1 MANVP
6 VATNRKAR
14 HEYFILETFEAGIAL
29 TGTEIKSVRERRVN
43 LKDSFARFEGAEL
56 WLQNLHISPYDT
68 GSYYNHDEKRPRKLL
83 LHKGEI
89 IRLMSKI
96 REKGL
101 TLIPLSMYLK
111 EGRWAK
117 VELALAKGKQQHD
130 KRDAIAERDV
140 KREMA
145 RAVKDRNR
153 EQ

>member
-1 MANVP
+1 MVNVP

-14 HEYFILETFEAGIAL
+14 FEFFILETFEAGIVL

-56 WLQNLHISPYDT
+56 WLQNLHISPYDK

-83 LHKGEI
+83 MHRGEI
-89 IRLMSKI
+89 VRLVGKI
-96 REKGL
+96 KEKGL

-117 VELALAKGKQQHD
+117 VEMALAKGKQQHD
-130 KRDAIAERDV
+130 KRDAIADRV
-140 KREMA
+140 AKREIERAA
-145 RAVKDRNR
+145 RRRDRD
-153 EQ
+153 

>member
-1 MANVP
+1 MVNVP

-14 HEYFILETFEAGIAL
+14 FEFFILETFEAGIVL

-56 WLQNLHISPYDT
+56 WLQNLHISPYDK

-83 LHKGEI
+83 MHRGEI
-89 IRLMSKI
+89 VRLVGKI
-96 REKGL
+96 KEKGL

-117 VELALAKGKQQHD
+117 VEMALAKGKQQHD
-130 KRDAIAERDV
+130 KRDAIADRDA
-140 KREMA
+140 KREIERAA
-145 RAVKDRNR
+145 RRRDRD
-153 EQ
+153 

>member
-1 MANVP
+1 MVNVP

-14 HEYFILETFEAGIAL
+14 FEFFILETFEAGIVL

-56 WLQNLHISPYDT
+56 WLQNLHISPYDK

-83 LHKGEI
+83 MHRGEI
-89 IRLMSKI
+89 VRLIGKI
-96 REKGL
+96 KEKGL

-117 VELALAKGKQQHD
+117 VEMALAKGKQQHD
-130 KRDAIAERDV
+130 KRDAIADRDA
-140 KREMA
+140 KREIERAA
-145 RAVKDRNR
+145 RRRDRD
-153 EQ
+153 